1 MPRSMKDRL
10 VLDRREFLKGCCAV
24 AATGAVAGPSLLFSD
39 PAHAAANPYDTIV
52 HVFLRGGIDGLNLVL
67 PISGNDRTFYEQ
79 ARPDLSIAASGSYG
93 ALPLTL
99 SSGAA
104 TGFGLHP
111 SATGLRDIWTDGK
124 LAIVHGCGLLT
135 TVTRSHFDAQL
146 YLDLGTPGQHG
157 TGSGWITRA
166 WDTQPGA
173 ADAAMPALAVNSRT
187 PTNLLGATDAL
198 TMGSPSDFALNAGAW
213 AWQKTRADSPA
224 GLKGVNETLARL
236 WKGETGLEDS
246 GRAAD
251 ASLKI
256 IAGQPYGDLPASWPT
271 STFARQLWTVAQSV
285 RFNLGMRY
293 AALDLGGWDTHDGQ
307 GTAGSGYHYYQDRI
321 AELSQAL
328 AAFYGELK
336 NGGELG
342 RVTVVVQSEFGR
354 RVRQNGSRGTDHGYG
369 NPLLVLGG
377 PVNGRRFYGSW
388 KGLDPEILSPYFG
401 DVPVTTDFRR
411 VLSELLIRRMGNN
424 QLGAVFPGYAGYSPL
439 GIVQGSDM
447 APQYAGALVAPATAT
462 LPAARLQDIP
472 QPAYGES
479 LAPGN
484 GDGGREVPDWQRRGR
499 VDRSLVRRA
508 R

>member
-1 MPRSMKDRL
+1 MSRPMSDRL
-10 VLDRREFLKGCCAV
+10 TLDRRQFLKGCCAT
-24 AATGAVAGPSLLFSD
+24 AAAGAVAGPSLLFSD

-52 HVFLRGGIDGLNLVL
+52 HVFLRGGIDGLNLV
-67 PISGNDRTFYEQ
+67 PPVSGNDRGFYEE
-79 ARPDLSIAASGSYG
+79 ARPDLSIAATGTYA

-99 SSGAA
+99 ANGAA

-111 SATGLRDIWTDGK
+111 SATGLRDIWTDGR

-157 TGSGWITRA
+157 IGTGWITRA

-173 ADAAMPALAVNSRT
+173 SGNVIMPALAVNSRT
-187 PTNLLGATDAL
+187 PTNLLGATQAL

-213 AWQKTRADSPA
+213 GWQQARADSPS
-224 GLKGVNETLARL
+224 GFKGVNETLAKL
-236 WKGETGLEDS
+236 WQGKTGLEAS
-246 GRAAD
+246 GRRAD
-251 ASLKI
+251 GSLRV
-256 IAGQPYGDLPASWPT
+256 IAQQAYADLPAGWPT
-271 STFARQLWTVAQSV
+271 TNFARQLWTVAQSV

-293 AALDLGGWDTHDGQ
+293 ATVDLGGWDTHDGQ
-307 GTAGSGYHYYQDRI
+307 GTAGAGYNYYQDRI

-336 NGGELG
+336 AGGEIG

-354 RVRQNGSRGTDHGYG
+354 RVRQNGSGGTDHGYG
-369 NPLLVLGG
+369 NPLLVFGG
-377 PVNGRRFYGSW
+377 AVNGRRLYGSW
-388 KGLDPEILSPYFG
+388 RGLDPEILSPYFG

-424 QLGAVFPGYAGYSPL
+424 RLGAVFPGYSGYAPL

-447 APQYAGALVAPATAT
+447 APAYAGAVPATAS
-462 LPAARLQDIP
+462 LPAARLPDNP
-472 QPAYGES
+472 QPEYGES
-479 LAPGN
+479 LRPAKAP
-484 GDGGREVPDWQRRGR
+484 DASIVPEWQKRGR
-499 VDRSLVRRA
+499 VDRTLIRRE